1 MNGVLRTPD
10 EGSKSKAES
19 DNTIAQRCDFAKV
32 ARMRTALAV
41 AGKRIAG
48 SKIENLAA
56 TECSMTTVRAVRIRA
71 TLAKSQR
78 CAIVLS
84 LSALDLLLYPVALS
98 GVSTPFTTG
107 RRPGGGPLPPVS

>member
-1 MNGVLRTPD
+1 
-10 EGSKSKAES
+10 
-19 DNTIAQRCDFAKV
+19 
-32 ARMRTALAV
+32 MRTALAV

-98 GVSTPFTTG
+98 GVRSTPFTTG